1 MGWGGLLCPAIS
13 LCTFPCRCWSP
24 GRLEAKCSLS
34 LSLLTAVFSSG
45 SGRGSLLDDKPM
57 TALDLAASCHVPP
70 ETRRTLC
77 SEASEVAVSLLLPC
91 KDADGYADVFECLMP
106 TVGE

>member
-1 MGWGGLLCPAIS
+1 MGWGGAFCVRPSVSVHS
-13 LCTFPCRCWSP
+13 LVVVGVQEGWK
-24 GRLEAKCSLS
+24 ANALS

>member
-1 MGWGGLLCPAIS
+1 VSGHQSLYIPLSLLESRKA
-13 LCTFPCRCWSP
+13 
-24 GRLEAKCSLS
+24 GRQMLSLS